1 MKRALAMAVV
11 PVAVSALLGAC
22 TGSSG
27 GSATAAAPADLT
39 VALAGLCRA
48 EDFARAGDLF
58 EARRAFLDRS
68 HAFLHEL
75 AARGGGRARLAVA
88 RLLEGK
94 QRVEA
99 ALGPEGNE
107 TPAEVADLLRQLEVA
122 TRALASALGTAA
134 PRCGGG
140 GP

>member
-1 MKRALAMAVV
+1 MKVSTL
-11 PVAVSALLGAC
+11 VAVTLLATAC
-22 TGSSG
+22 AGPSG

-48 EDFARAGDLF
+48 EDLARRGDVF
-58 EARRAFLDRS
+58 EARRAFLNRS
-68 HAFLHEL
+68 HAFLHQL
-75 AARGGGRARLAVA
+75 AARGNEPARPAVA
-88 RLLEGK
+88 RLLEAK

-99 ALGPEGNE
+99 ALGPDGNE
-107 TPAEVADLLRQLEVA
+107 SPAQLANLFRELEVA

-140 GP
+140 GS